1 MPSKQRQGWNGEK
14 LERPGS
20 LQKQGKPSPQRCPP
34 EKGRGPGDGGH
45 PSLPLLHHPV
55 SSPEKEV
62 TLWAKQLKVRQAKTW
77 NPCRGACAWTN
88 TKYSNK
94 IQSNYKRP
102 NNRTHVGQSAAKTQE
117 DPEPSCHFPGAGAK
131 AGSMQHPSTQHHQV
145 ADHLVPTPAP
155 RTSPPP
161 GGAPVSALAP
171 PRYTLSCDPPLA
183 SGQCLLIRVLEP
195 WSATKVG

>member
-131 AGSMQHPSTQHHQV
+131 AGSMQHSSISTQSNRHICYSFLQSSNSKSDTDSNISKNIKKRQH
-145 ADHLVPTPAP
+145 
-155 RTSPPP
+155 S
-161 GGAPVSALAP
+161 SE
-171 PRYTLSCDPPLA
+171 PLFFF
-183 SGQCLLIRVLEP
+183 
-195 WSATKVG
+195 TN